1 MLDSSRP
8 VSGLSGFG
16 DSIIDMRDVSMRLDE
31 SIVDLKKSS
40 ENGEA
45 RNSELDDYAPGQA
58 VKPISFMVDLP
69 LPK

>member
-1 MLDSSRP
+1 
-8 VSGLSGFG
+8 
-16 DSIIDMRDVSMRLDE
+16 MRDVSMRLDE

-40 ENGEA
+40 QIGEA

-69 LPK
+69 LQK

>member
-16 DSIIDMRDVSMRLDE
+16 DSILDMRDVSMRLDE

-40 ENGEA
+40 QIGEV
-45 RNSELDDYAPGQA
+45 RNSELNDYAPGQA

-69 LPK
+69 MQK

>member
-1 MLDSSRP
+1 LLDSSRP

-16 DSIIDMRDVSMRLDE
+16 DSILDMRDVSMRLDE

-40 ENGEA
+40 QIGEA

-69 LPK
+69 LQK

>member
-1 MLDSSRP
+1 
-8 VSGLSGFG
+8 
-16 DSIIDMRDVSMRLDE
+16 MRDVSMRLDE

-58 VKPISFMVDLP
+58 VRPISFMVDLP
-69 LPK
+69 NPK